1 MNEHNTKVGHKY
13 GSRFNMYI
21 SESSAHQSDPVWKN
35 ETLKVFDY
43 DKMQLPPPLGRKFSP
58 IYPLNPWK

>member
-1 MNEHNTKVGHKY
+1 
-13 GSRFNMYI
+13 MYI